1 VELSPVNLIVALVG
15 DISQKVH
22 WFRGGFPTALTSSS
36 DKQFSLWAENFIRA
50 YIERDLGLL
59 FDILADESLTN

>member
-1 VELSPVNLIVALVG
+1 MSPVNLIEALEG
-15 DISQKVH
+15 GISQQVH

-50 YIERDLGLL
+50 YIEGDLGLL